1 MPYGIPDDPMIRE
14 IERTGWPAWC
24 PDDEDEEEEP
34 DEDELP

>member
-14 IERTGWPAWC
+14 IERTGYPAWC